1 MLTCLYSW
9 RASPLDV
16 DFWVASSFHQHF
28 KMLIHSCLAHWSS
41 AVSWLSEIQIVVPL
55 YVMGHFSL
63 PVFKAL
69 TLNLLVLR
77 ICRCFGCAVWPTG
90 ILVPWLGVKPV
101 VPAVEAQTGLSF
113 WTNHWTARRVPEK
126 FYDAVSREF
135 SPTKCLLWIFRVLWI
150 CLLPYVM

>member
-1 MLTCLYSW
+1 MHMCLYSW
-9 RASPLDV
+9 RAFPLDV

-28 KMLIHSCLAHWSS
+28 KMLIHSCLALWSS

-69 TLNLLVLR
+69 TLDLWVLR
-77 ICRCFGCAVWPTG
+77 IFRCFGCAVWPTG

-101 VPAVEAQTGLSF
+101 VPAVEAQNP
-113 WTNHWTARRVPEK
+113 NHRTARRVPEK

-150 CLLPYVM
+150 CVLPYVM